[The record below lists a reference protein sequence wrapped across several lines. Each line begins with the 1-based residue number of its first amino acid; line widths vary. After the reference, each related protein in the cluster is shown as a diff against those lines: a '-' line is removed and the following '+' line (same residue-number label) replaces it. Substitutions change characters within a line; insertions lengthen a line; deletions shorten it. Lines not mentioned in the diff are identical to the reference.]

1 MALHIVK
8 ALVNRKLDKVESI
21 EPDTD
26 VERTDSQ
33 VGGVLD
39 CDLLTDKEMTSLAGL
54 CQGIVDVAFKGKGG
68 GGGGGGGGGVGGQG
82 EGSARKKTAA
92 YMTRQ
97 SPLYH
102 NCQLL
107 APDGS
112 LLSTVDKKKVEW
124 YLQRGLASM

>member
-1 MALHIVK
+1 MNLK
-8 ALVNRKLDKVESI
+8 ANGITGYESDACTSTSSQDIDRSFFSNNELGSLD
-21 EPDTD
+21 
-26 VERTDSQ
+26 
-33 VGGVLD
+33 
-39 CDLLTDKEMTSLAGL
+39 GL

-68 GGGGGGGGGVGGQG
+68 GALIGGGVGQN
-82 EGSARKKTAA
+82 GSSGRKKTAA

-124 YLQRGLASM
+124 YLQRGLASKSHH

>member
-1 MALHIVK
+1 MTYAACDSIVALHIVK
-8 ALVNRKLDKVESI
+8 ALVNWKANRIVEIDSP
-21 EPDTD
+21 EPGT
-26 VERTDSQ
+26 SASSF
-33 VGGVLD
+33 LSS
-39 CDLLTDKEMTSLAGL
+39 KELGSLVGL

-68 GGGGGGGGGVGGQG
+68 GALIGSTLGQG
-82 EGSARKKTAA
+82 GSSVRKKTAA

-124 YLQRGLASM
+124 YLQRGLASK